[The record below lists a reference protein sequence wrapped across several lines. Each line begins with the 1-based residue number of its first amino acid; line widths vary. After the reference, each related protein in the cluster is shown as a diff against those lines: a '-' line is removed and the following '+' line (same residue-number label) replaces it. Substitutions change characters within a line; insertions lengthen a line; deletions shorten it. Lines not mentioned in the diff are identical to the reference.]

1 LALITV
7 EQIVQYAAKQWGAKA
22 EIQRIHVTIS
32 AEVDAYC
39 PGGSFQSG
47 ETA

>member
-1 LALITV
+1 V
-7 EQIVQYAAKQWGAKA
+7 DQIVQDAGKQWGVKA
-22 EIQRIHVTIS
+22 EIQRIQVTIS
-32 AEVDAYC
+32 AEVDAYG